1 MRVCEITGILSN
13 MPASS
18 NSPAIDIGSH
28 SGRCN
33 EKTKST
39 AQDCGVSRLFQ
50 NSVIGSDPSFILVF
64 LTYFLTCFRPIF
76 DLFSTTFSTRFRLR
90 FRLNIHD
97 FFRPVFDLF
106 STYFRPIF
114 DYILAVVTGM
124 QLLHSLLFPPFAAC
138 HALNIQSCWF
148 IRGSRLQFRVRCF
161 LGFAFRAL
169 KCPIWNSIEVMGE
182 LLPQLL
188 CRDAFKHRF
197 P

>member
-64 LTYFLTCFRPIF
+64 F
-76 DLFSTTFSTRFRLR
+76 DLF
-90 FRLNIHD
+90 
-97 FFRPVFDLF
+97 FDLF

-114 DYILAVVTGM
+114 DI
-124 QLLHSLLFPPFAAC
+124 F
-138 HALNIQSCWF
+138 
-148 IRGSRLQFRVRCF
+148 
-161 LGFAFRAL
+161 
-169 KCPIWNSIEVMGE
+169 
-182 LLPQLL
+182 
-188 CRDAFKHRF
+188 
-197 P
+197 

>member
-76 DLFSTTFSTRFRLR
+76 DLFST
-90 FRLNIHD
+90 
-97 FFRPVFDLF
+97 FFDA
-106 STYFRPIF
+106 IF